1 MVFILD
7 RRQLCEALL
16 STTGDE
22 GAAHCAKR
30 AKRIFAQR
38 ARVWEVS
45 PTSLLSCYKGGEIW
59 AKEKVQPL
67 KILYALFLEPHT
79 RC

>member
-1 MVFILD
+1 LD

-38 ARVWEVS
+38 SCISDVWRWYNLARERL
-45 PTSLLSCYKGGEIW
+45 TSAKYGRSGTQWSVAAYAVLSDVTIGSLG
-59 AKEKVQPL
+59 
-67 KILYALFLEPHT
+67 
-79 RC
+79 

>member
-1 MVFILD
+1 LD

-38 ARVWEVS
+38 FGISDVWRSVAEANMGGM
-45 PTSLLSCYKGGEIW
+45 TSGSVT
-59 AKEKVQPL
+59 A
-67 KILYALFLEPHT
+67 
-79 RC
+79 